1 MVLYEELCDAHCHP
15 HDDADNRSMIPQL
28 KTGHIT
34 LMGVR
39 QDDWDTVAQVAK
51 QCPNNKCIPAFG
63 LHPWFLHRVMVDD
76 KDKEAHYDAV
86 LTSSNESEK
95 SEMISALDP
104 PFPRD
109 EWYNNLKQHLEAHP
123 EAIVGEV
130 GLDRAARLLPGGAI
144 EWHGVKPTSVQCTI
158 EHQLQVLELQLQLAK
173 ELNRPMSVHCV
184 QAQGHLLALLQK
196 HAKNNPP
203 IRLCLHSFGGS
214 PGTLPQFMKLKGYT
228 IYVSYSIA
236 INERLGKK
244 LDDLILAVPHDRL
257 LIESDLN
264 TPKGQDDAMVAIA
277 ERVAHVH
284 NWTID
289 QAIKQ
294 THENWCKFI
303 GIR

>member
-1 MVLYEELCDAHCHP
+1 MV
-15 HDDADNRSMIPQL
+15 Q
-28 KTGHIT
+28 
-34 LMGVR
+34 
-39 QDDWDTVAQVAK
+39 
-51 QCPNNKCIPAFG
+51 
-63 LHPWFLHRVMVDD
+63 D

-86 LTSSNESEK
+86 LTSMNETEK
-95 SEMISALDP
+95 SEMIKALDP
-104 PFPRD
+104 PFPLD
-109 EWYNNLKQHLEAHP
+109 EWYNNLKQHLETHP

-158 EHQLQVLELQLQLAK
+158 EHQLQVFELQLQLAK
-173 ELNRPMSVHCV
+173 ELNRSMSVHCV
-184 QAQGHLLALLQK
+184 QAQGHLLSLLQK
-196 HAKNNPP
+196 HTKNDPP

-214 PGTLPQFMKLKGYT
+214 PGTLPQFLKLKGYT

-244 LDDLILAVPHDRL
+244 LDDLIQAVPTDRL

-264 TPKGQDDAMVAIA
+264 SPKGQDEAMVAIA
-277 ERVAHVH
+277 ERVAKVH
-284 NWTID
+284 EWSVD